1 MPLRGVTPKTE
12 DKKRLKIL
20 IYGPSGTGKTT
31 SAIQLPNNY
40 IIDMER
46 GTETY
51 GADIA
56 KAGSKVFN
64 TTNPHEVEAEIDAL
78 LSEKHDFKTL
88 TIDPITILYDNIQ
101 AEWDNR
107 FQIAVG
113 EKDGLQDWGTRYWA
127 KVKKDYKRIRNKLL
141 ALDMNVLVI
150 VHQKDKYQG
159 QNIVGITFN
168 SEKSDDYTFDF
179 VFRLIKRG
187 NKYIAL
193 TEKQRVPLGSKRFP
207 DEFEWK
213 YDNLVKFYGEDIFT
227 RPVENNVD
235 NAQEESVD
243 IKVDEKDQLADKLEL
258 LKIKLKEENI
268 NANNFKVFLK
278 DVAKWDLSA
287 VSKISLQQVT
297 TLLDNWSDKIIPRF
311 NTFMENIK
319 ASKPEVAPEV
329 TPEVKEEKSE
339 DKQKKAKTKKDA
351 IKTINLLLEEWQMD
365 PEAFI
370 KHLNIEKLNDLDLNG
385 LNSIIDNFDTIRET
399 IN

>member
-51 GADIA
+51 GADIV

-179 VFRLIKRG
+179 VFRLIRRG

-193 TEKQRVPLGSKRFP
+193 TEKQRIPFGSKRFP
-207 DEFEWK
+207 DEFE
-213 YDNLVKFYGEDIFT
+213 
-227 RPVENNVD
+227 
-235 NAQEESVD
+235 
-243 IKVDEKDQLADKLEL
+243 
-258 LKIKLKEENI
+258 
-268 NANNFKVFLK
+268 
-278 DVAKWDLSA
+278 
-287 VSKISLQQVT
+287 
-297 TLLDNWSDKIIPRF
+297 
-311 NTFMENIK
+311 
-319 ASKPEVAPEV
+319 
-329 TPEVKEEKSE
+329 
-339 DKQKKAKTKKDA
+339 
-351 IKTINLLLEEWQMD
+351 
-365 PEAFI
+365 
-370 KHLNIEKLNDLDLNG
+370 
-385 LNSIIDNFDTIRET
+385 
-399 IN
+399 